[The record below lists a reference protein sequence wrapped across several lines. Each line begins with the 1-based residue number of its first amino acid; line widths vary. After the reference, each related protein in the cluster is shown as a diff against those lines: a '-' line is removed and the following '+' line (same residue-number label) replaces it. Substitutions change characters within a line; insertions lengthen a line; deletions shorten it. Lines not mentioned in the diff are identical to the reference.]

1 MSLGGTLT
9 PIADAFRGEQL
20 KPTLILLVSPIL
32 LITWKYFGAPEFFTA
47 HIADHMTE
55 AIDPIA
61 GAAVYS
67 FGMAFLLMGI
77 LPMLMVKFVFRE
89 KLTDYGVGLG
99 KTKRTIQAIAIS
111 VPFFVVVGFF
121 SSFDASIA
129 EEYPINRNAGN
140 SLAMFVL
147 HGFTYGLFYLGWEFH
162 FRGFLQFGLR
172 DSLGAG
178 NALLVQVLASVL
190 VHLGKPC
197 IETYA
202 AILGGIVWGLIA
214 YRTRSLSVGL
224 SQHFALG
231 LSLDW
236 FICNQ

>member
-1 MSLGGTLT
+1 MSRKGALA
-9 PIADAFRGEQL
+9 PIADAFRGGQL
-20 KPTLILLVSPIL
+20 KPTLILLVSPVL
-32 LITWKYFGAPEFFTA
+32 LITWKYFGAPEYYSA
-47 HIADHMTE
+47 RIADHMTA

-61 GAAVYS
+61 AAAVYS

-77 LPMLMVKFVFRE
+77 LPALMVKFVFRE

-99 KTKRTIQAIAIS
+99 KTKSTILAIVIS
-111 VPFFVVVGFF
+111 VPVFVVVGFL
-121 SSFDASIA
+121 SSSNPSII
-129 EEYPINRNAGN
+129 EEYPVNRNAG
-140 SLAMFVL
+140 SSAAMFML
-147 HGFTYGLFYLGWEFH
+147 HGFTYALFYLGWEFH
-162 FRGFLQFGLR
+162 FRGFLQFGLK

-190 VHLGKPC
+190 VHIGKPC

-224 SQHFALG
+224 AQHFALG